1 MHIICLTPLAPGVY
15 NDHKADHITAPP
27 DGWAY
32 IPEDFP
38 LPSTFPRL
46 GSIETEELTYTRE
59 VEVQKEVP
67 KTRQVSVLGEDGMPT
82 FDEGGLPMLT
92 TEEYTEL
99 ETVTEPR
106 EYTMMTVT
114 AMTEGTL
121 PEEPTLT
128 PAEQREAAYNT
139 AKIIPWDG
147 DNITVTEAAQL
158 WQYYAAEGNMKAYD
172 LQSLIAKAKSE
183 IRTQYP
189 DVEVAE

>member
-1 MHIICLTPLAPGVY
+1 MHMIDLTPLAPGVY
-15 NDHKADHITAPP
+15 NDHKADHITTPP

-46 GSIETEELTYTRE
+46 GSIEAEELPYTRD
-59 VEVQKEVP
+59 VEVQKPVA
-67 KTRQVSVLGEDGMPT
+67 KQRDTGMVDEDGNPIMEP
-82 FDEGGLPMLT
+82 
-92 TEEYTEL
+92 YTEM
-99 ETVTEPR
+99 EPVTEHR

-114 AMTEGTL
+114 AMTDGTL
-121 PEEPTLT
+121 PDAPTLT

-139 AKIIPWDG
+139 AQIIPWEG
-147 DNITVTEAAQL
+147 GTITVTEAAQL

-172 LQSLIAKAKSE
+172 LQALIAKAKAE

-189 DVEVAE
+189 DA

>member
-46 GSIETEELTYTRE
+46 GSIEAEELTYTRD
-59 VEVQKEVP
+59 VEVP
-67 KTRQVSVLGEDGMPT
+67 NEDGEP
-82 FDEGGLPMLT
+82 
-92 TEEYTEL
+92 
-99 ETVTEPR
+99 VTEIV

-114 AMTEGTL
+114 AMTEGSL

-128 PAEQREAAYNT
+128 PAQQREASYNT
-139 AKIIPWDG
+139 AKIIPWEG
-147 DNITVTEAAQL
+147 GNITVTEAAQL

-172 LQSLIAKAKSE
+172 LQSLIAKAKAE
-183 IRTQYP
+183 IRAQYP
-189 DVEVAE
+189 DA